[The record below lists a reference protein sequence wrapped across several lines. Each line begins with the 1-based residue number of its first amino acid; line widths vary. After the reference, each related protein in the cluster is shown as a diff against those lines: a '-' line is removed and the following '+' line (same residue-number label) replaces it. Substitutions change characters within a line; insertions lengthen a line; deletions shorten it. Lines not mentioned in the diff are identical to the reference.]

1 MATGPYLLS
10 IKRGNDVET
19 TEIRSLQQTVEAAMQ
34 YVNEDAEFNRD
45 WEWLKE
51 YIRTCLMS
59 RGKVDF
65 GCHDLDILKDAFEDD
80 DDEEEDKKDEGKEEG
95 EGKKK
100 EDAGDEKEEDAEEDA
115 EAKKKAACK
124 IEIPRANVP
133 EHAAMLIEIRVK
145 DD

>member
-1 MATGPYLLS
+1 
-10 IKRGNDVET
+10 
-19 TEIRSLQQTVEAAMQ
+19 MQ
-34 YVNEDAEFNRD
+34 YVNDDAEFNRD

-65 GCHDLDILKDAFEDD
+65 GCHDLDILKDAIE
-80 DDEEEDKKDEGKEEG
+80 DDEEEGEKDEGKK

-100 EDAGDEKEEDAEEDA
+100 EDAGDDEKEEDDEEDA

-124 IEIPRANVP
+124 IEIPRAQVP